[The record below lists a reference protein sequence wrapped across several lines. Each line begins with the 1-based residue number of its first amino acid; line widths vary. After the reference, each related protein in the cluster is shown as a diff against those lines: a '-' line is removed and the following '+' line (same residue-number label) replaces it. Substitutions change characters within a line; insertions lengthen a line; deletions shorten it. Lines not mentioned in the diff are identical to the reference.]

1 MKKEQFRNWLHYLI
15 GAVIGMLLFQTFD
28 GVPFPI
34 QLFLTTFVMGVIGGM
49 WEWGWNM
56 YNGSEIDYYDMF
68 RGVAGALT
76 SLIILEIWV
85 N

>member
-1 MKKEQFRNWLHYLI
+1 MRNLLHYLI
-15 GAVIGMLLFQTFD
+15 GAVIGMLLFQSFS
-28 GVPFPI
+28 GVPFAV
-34 QLFLTTFVMGVIGGM
+34 QLFITTFIMGVIGGM

-56 YNGSEIDYYDMF
+56 YNGSEIDYYDML

-76 SLIILEIWV
+76 SLIILELWI